1 MTLGE
6 QLASGGRTIRRRG
19 ARPCVLASFSLKFNP
34 MAGKPGRSGGARVGA
49 GAPPGSGGAR
59 EGAGRPPG
67 VGDTTL
73 SVARI
78 LTPGQKWQFAEYALQ
93 HAYEALDGLI
103 NLMRNAESEN
113 VRLRAMSG
121 ILDRSLGKAP
131 AHIDATAPRHTE
143 IVYRSAAQIRQELA
157 ARGVPPV
164 LLDYVPPQSDDDND
178 EEERGA

>member
-1 MTLGE
+1 
-6 QLASGGRTIRRRG
+6 
-19 ARPCVLASFSLKFNP
+19 
-34 MAGKPGRSGGARVGA
+34 MAGKPGRSGGARIGA

-103 NLMRNAESEN
+103 NLMRNAESEK
-113 VRLRAMSG
+113 VRLGAMSA
-121 ILDRSLGKAP
+121 ILDRSLGKGP
-131 AHIDATAPRHTE
+131 AHIDATAPRTP
-143 IVYRSAAQIRQELA
+143 RSSTALLRRY
-157 ARGVPPV
+157 AR
-164 LLDYVPPQSDDDND
+164 S
-178 EEERGA
+178 